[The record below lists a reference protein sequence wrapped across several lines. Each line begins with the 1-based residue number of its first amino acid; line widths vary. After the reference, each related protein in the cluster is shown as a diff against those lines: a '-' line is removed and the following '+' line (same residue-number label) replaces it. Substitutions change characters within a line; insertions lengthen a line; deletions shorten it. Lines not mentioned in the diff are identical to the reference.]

1 MAEDSMS
8 LFNLLVSKTIMHVP
22 GPIVGIFAK
31 GYIAGEELK
40 HAVSVTRDL
49 NSKGMMATIDILGEF
64 IKTRDEATYFKEQCF
79 EILKGI
85 DREKLDAN
93 LSLKPTQL
101 GLELDKEFAFA
112 NIHEIVALA
121 ASLNNFVRIDMEDH
135 PCTDD
140 TLEFFRRLR
149 EEFPGHVGVVLQAYL
164 RRTLDDI
171 ERLSDGLIHFRLCK
185 GIYNEP
191 REVAYKDMAIINRSF
206 VCCLDK
212 MFEKG
217 AYVGIA
223 THDEKLVFESL
234 QLIKKY
240 GLKRED
246 YEFQMLLGVDPGL
259 REILVKEGHRL
270 RVYVP
275 FGKSWLPYSK
285 RRLKENPSIAQHALR
300 QMLGMKS
307 KSV

>member
-1 MAEDSMS
+1 MS
-8 LFNLLVSKTIMHVP
+8 LFNFLVSKTIMHVP
-22 GPIVGIFAK
+22 GPIVGIFAR

-40 HAVSVTRDL
+40 HAVEVTRDL
-49 NSKGMMATIDILGEF
+49 NRKGMMATIDILGEF
-64 IKTRDEATYFKEQCF
+64 IKKKDEATYFKEQCL

-85 DREKLDAN
+85 DREQLDAN
-93 LSLKPTQL
+93 LSLKPTQM
-101 GLELDKEFAFA
+101 GLELDKKFAFA
-112 NIHEIVALA
+112 NIREIVELA
-121 ASLNNFVRIDMEDH
+121 AGLNNFVRIDMEDH
-135 PCTDD
+135 TCTDD

-149 EEFPGHVGVVLQAYL
+149 EEFPGHVGVVLQSYL

-171 ERLSDGLIHFRLCK
+171 EALSDGLLHFRLCK

-191 REVAYKDMAIINRSF
+191 REIAYKDMTIINRSF
-206 VCCLDK
+206 VCCLEM

-223 THDEKLVFESL
+223 THDEKLIFESL
-234 QLIKKY
+234 QLIRKY
-240 GLKRED
+240 RLQRDD
-246 YEFQMLLGVDPGL
+246 YEFQMLLGVDQEL
-259 REILVKEGHRL
+259 RDLLVKDGHRL

>member
-1 MAEDSMS
+1 MG
-8 LFNLLVSKTIMHVP
+8 LFNFLVSKTIMHVP
-22 GPIVGIFAK
+22 GPIVGFFAK

-49 NSKGMMATIDILGEF
+49 NSRGMMATIDILGEF
-64 IKTRDEATYFKEQCF
+64 IKTREEATFFKGQCL
-79 EILKGI
+79 EILKTI
-85 DREKLDAN
+85 DKEGLDAN
-93 LSLKPTQL
+93 LSLKPTQM
-101 GLELDKEFAFA
+101 GLELDKEFAFE
-112 NIHEIVALA
+112 NIREIVKQA
-121 ASLNNFVRIDMEDH
+121 AELKNFVRIDMEDH

-171 ERLSDGLIHFRLCK
+171 DSLSDGLLHFRLCK

-191 REVAYKDMAIINRSF
+191 REIAYKDMAIINRSF

-212 MFEKG
+212 MFDKG

-240 GLKRED
+240 GLERDD
-246 YEFQMLLGVDPGL
+246 YEFQMLLGVDQEL
-259 REILVKEGHRL
+259 RDLLVKDGHRL

-285 RRLKENPSIAQHALR
+285 RRLKENPSIARHALR
-300 QMLGMKS
+300 QMLGMKP

>member
-1 MAEDSMS
+1 MS
-8 LFNLLVSKTIMHVP
+8 LFNFLVSKTIMHVP
-22 GPIVGIFAK
+22 GPIVGIFAR

-40 HAVSVTRDL
+40 HAVEVTRDL
-49 NSKGMMATIDILGEF
+49 NRKGMMATIDILGEF
-64 IKTRDEATYFKEQCF
+64 IKKKDEATYFKEQCL

-85 DREKLDAN
+85 DREQLDAN
-93 LSLKPTQL
+93 LSLKPTQM
-101 GLELDKEFAFA
+101 GLELDKKFAFA
-112 NIHEIVALA
+112 NIREIVELA
-121 ASLNNFVRIDMEDH
+121 AGLNNFVRIDMEDH
-135 PCTDD
+135 TCTDD

-149 EEFPGHVGVVLQAYL
+149 EEFPGHVGVVLQSYL

-171 ERLSDGLIHFRLCK
+171 EALSDGLLHFRLCK

-191 REVAYKDMAIINRSF
+191 REIAYKDMTIINRSF
-206 VCCLDK
+206 VCCLDM

-223 THDEKLVFESL
+223 THDEKLIFESL
-234 QLIKKY
+234 QLIRKY
-240 GLKRED
+240 RLQRDD
-246 YEFQMLLGVDPGL
+246 YEFQMLLGVDQEL
-259 REILVKEGHRL
+259 RDLLVKDGHRL

>member
-1 MAEDSMS
+1 MS
-8 LFNLLVSKTIMHVP
+8 VFNFLVSKTIMHVP

-40 HAVSVTRDL
+40 HAVEVTRDL
-49 NSKGMMATIDILGEF
+49 NGKGMMATIDILGEF
-64 IKTRDEATYFKEQCF
+64 IKKQDEATYFKEQCL
-79 EILKGI
+79 EILKAI
-85 DREKLDAN
+85 DREGLDAN
-93 LSLKPTQL
+93 LSLKPTQM

-112 NIHEIVALA
+112 NIREIVELA
-121 ASLNNFVRIDMEDH
+121 AGLNNFVRIDMEDH
-135 PCTDD
+135 TCTDD

-149 EEFPGHVGVVLQAYL
+149 EEFPGHVGVVLQSYL

-171 ERLSDGLIHFRLCK
+171 EALSDGLLHFRLCK

-191 REVAYKDMAIINRSF
+191 REIAYKDMTIINRSF
-206 VCCLDK
+206 VCCLEM

-223 THDEKLVFESL
+223 THDEKLIFESL
-234 QLIKKY
+234 QLIRKY
-240 GLKRED
+240 GLQRDD
-246 YEFQMLLGVDPGL
+246 YEFQMLLGVDQQL
-259 REILVKEGHRL
+259 RDLLVKDGHRL

-300 QMLGMKS
+300 QMFGMRS

>member
-1 MAEDSMS
+1 MS
-8 LFNLLVSKTIMHVP
+8 LFDNLVRYGMPFVP
-22 GPIVGIFAK
+22 KPIIGKVAK
-31 GYIAGEELK
+31 RYVAGEEVSD
-40 HAVSVTRDL
+40 AVRTIREL
-49 NSKGMMATIDILGEF
+49 NEEGAMATVDVLGEEVHDPARAQ
-64 IKTRDEATYFKEQCF
+64 TAVDQYLGLLET
-79 EILKGI
+79 I
-85 DREKLDAN
+85 DTESLDAN
-93 LSLKPTQL
+93 VSIKPTML
-101 GLELDKEFAFA
+101 GLKIDQALCEENLAAIAGRASELD
-112 NIHEIVALA
+112 
-121 ASLNNFVRIDMEDH
+121 SFVRIDMEDH
-135 PCTDD
+135 TCTDD

-149 EEFPGHVGVVLQAYL
+149 EEFPGHVGVVLQSYL

-171 ERLSDGLIHFRLCK
+171 EALSDGLLHFRLCK

-191 REVAYKDMAIINRSF
+191 REIAYKDMTIINRSF
-206 VCCLDK
+206 VCCLEM

-223 THDEKLVFESL
+223 THDEKLIFESL
-234 QLIKKY
+234 QLIRKY
-240 GLKRED
+240 RLQRDD
-246 YEFQMLLGVDPGL
+246 YEFQMLLGVDQEL
-259 REILVKEGHRL
+259 RDLLVKDGHRL

>member
-1 MAEDSMS
+1 MS

-22 GPIVGIFAK
+22 GPIVGFFAK

-40 HAVSVTRDL
+40 HAVAVTRDL
-49 NSKGMMATIDILGEF
+49 NKKGMMATIDILGEF
-64 IKTRDEATYFKEQCF
+64 IKTRGEATYFKEQCF

-112 NIHEIVALA
+112 NIREIVALA

-149 EEFPGHVGVVLQAYL
+149 EEFSCHVGVVLQSYL

-171 ERLSDGLIHFRLCK
+171 EQLSDGLLHFRLCK

-191 REVAYKDMAIINRSF
+191 RKVAYKDMAIINRSF
-206 VCCLDK
+206 VCCLDR

-223 THDEKLVFESL
+223 THDEKLVFEAL
-234 QLIKKY
+234 QLIRKY
-240 GLKRED
+240 GLKREA
-246 YEFQMLLGVDPGL
+246 YEFQMLLGVDPEL
-259 REILVKEGHRL
+259 RDLLVSQGHRL

>member
-1 MAEDSMS
+1 MS
-8 LFNLLVSKTIMHVP
+8 LFNFLVSKTIMHVP
-22 GPIVGIFAK
+22 GPIVGIFAR

-40 HAVSVTRDL
+40 HAVEVTRDL

-64 IKTRDEATYFKEQCF
+64 IKKQDEATYFKEQCL

-85 DREKLDAN
+85 DREQLDAN
-93 LSLKPTQL
+93 LSLKPTQM
-101 GLELDKEFAFA
+101 GLELDKKFAFA
-112 NIHEIVALA
+112 NIREIVELA
-121 ASLNNFVRIDMEDH
+121 AGLNNFVRIDMEDH

-149 EEFPGHVGVVLQAYL
+149 EEFPGHVGVVLQSYL

-171 ERLSDGLIHFRLCK
+171 EALSDGLLHFRLCK

-191 REVAYKDMAIINRSF
+191 REIAYKDMTIINRSF
-206 VCCLDK
+206 VCCLDM
-212 MFEKG
+212 MFGKG

-223 THDEKLVFESL
+223 THDEKLIFESL
-234 QLIKKY
+234 QLIRKY
-240 GLKRED
+240 RLQRDD
-246 YEFQMLLGVDPGL
+246 YEFQMLLGVDQEL
-259 REILVKEGHRL
+259 RDLLVKDGHRL

>member
-1 MAEDSMS
+1 MS

-22 GPIVGIFAK
+22 GPIVGFFAK
-31 GYIAGEELK
+31 SYIAGEDLK
-40 HAVSVTRDL
+40 DAVAVTRDL
-49 NSKGMMATIDILGEF
+49 NSRGIMATIDILGEF
-64 IKTRDEATYFKEQCF
+64 IKTKDEATYFKEQCCT
-79 EILKGI
+79 ILREI

-101 GLELDKEFAFA
+101 GLELDREFSFA
-112 NIHEIVALA
+112 NIREIVALA
-121 ASLNNFVRIDMEDH
+121 ASLDNFVRIDMEDH

-140 TLEFFRRLR
+140 TIEFFRRLR
-149 EEFPGHVGVVLQAYL
+149 EEFPGHVGVVLQSYL

-171 ERLSDGLIHFRLCK
+171 DSLSDGLLHFRLCK

-191 REVAYKDMAIINRSF
+191 RRVAFKDMAIINRSF

-234 QLIKKY
+234 QLIRKY

-246 YEFQMLLGVDPGL
+246 YEFQMLLGVDPEL
-259 REILVKEGHRL
+259 RDLLVSQGHRL
-270 RVYVP
+270 RIYVP

-285 RRLKENPSIAQHALR
+285 RRLKENPSIARHALR
-300 QMLGMKS
+300 QLLGMKP

>member
-1 MAEDSMS
+1 MS

-22 GPIVGIFAK
+22 GPIVGFFARS
-31 GYIAGEELK
+31 YIAGENLQDAV
-40 HAVSVTRDL
+40 AVSRDL
-49 NSKGMMATIDILGEF
+49 NNNGMMATIDILGEF
-64 IKTRDEATYFKEQCF
+64 IKTKEEATYFKDQCLA
-79 EILKGI
+79 ILKEI
-85 DREKLDAN
+85 DREKLNAN
-93 LSLKPTQL
+93 LSLKPTQM
-101 GLELDKEFAFA
+101 GLELDREFAFD
-112 NIHEIVALA
+112 NIREIVTLA
-121 ASLNNFVRIDMEDH
+121 AGLNNFVRIDMEDH

-149 EEFPGHVGVVLQAYL
+149 TEYPGHVGVVLQAYL

-171 ERLSDGLIHFRLCK
+171 EYLSDGLLHFRLCK

-191 REVAYKDMAIINRSF
+191 RRFAYKDMAIINRSF

-223 THDEKLVFESL
+223 THDEKLVFEAL

-240 GLKRED
+240 GLGKED
-246 YEFQMLLGVDPGL
+246 YEFQMLLGVDPEL
-259 REILVKEGHRL
+259 RDLLVSQGHRL

-285 RRLKENPSIAQHALR
+285 RRLKENPSIAHHALR
-300 QMLGMKS
+300 QLLGMRP

>member
-1 MAEDSMS
+1 MS
-8 LFNLLVSKTIMHVP
+8 FFNFLVSKTIMHVP

-40 HAVSVTRDL
+40 HAVEVTRDL

-64 IKTRDEATYFKEQCF
+64 IKTREEATYFKEQCL

-85 DREKLDAN
+85 DKEELDAN
-93 LSLKPTQL
+93 LSLKPTQM

-112 NIHEIVALA
+112 NIREIVDLA
-121 ASLNNFVRIDMEDH
+121 AGLNNFVRIDMEDH

-140 TLEFFRRLR
+140 TIEFFRRLR
-149 EEFPGHVGVVLQAYL
+149 EEFPGHVGVVLQSYL

-171 ERLSDGLIHFRLCK
+171 EGLSDGLLNFRLCK

-191 REVAYKDMAIINRSF
+191 REIAYKEMVTINRSF
-206 VCCLDK
+206 VCCLEK

-234 QLIKKY
+234 YLVDKFN
-240 GLKRED
+240 LKRED
-246 YEFQMLLGVDPGL
+246 YEFQMLLGVDPEL
-259 REILVKEGHRL
+259 RDLLVKDGHRL